1 MPSPAKTLD
10 LSQPLA
16 ERVVAAARLSFP
28 SECCGLI
35 EGIDTQDGWRALEV
49 HRTENLAGD
58 PKCHFLID
66 PQAQFALLRGL
77 RNSGRD
83 SGRRIIGCFHS
94 HPNGR
99 EGPSERDRASAEE
112 EAFVWLIAS
121 GDPSAGFALSAHIFD
136 TSSRTFSPV
145 ALRNT

>member
-16 ERVVAAARLSFP
+16 ERVVAAARFSFP
-28 SECCGLI
+28 SGCCGLI
-35 EGIDTQDGWRALEV
+35 EGIDTQGGWRALDV

-58 PKCHFLID
+58 PKCRFLID

-121 GDPSAGFALSAHIFD
+121 GDPSAGFVLSAHIFD
-136 TSSRTFSPV
+136 ASSRTFSPV
-145 ALRNT
+145 TLRNT